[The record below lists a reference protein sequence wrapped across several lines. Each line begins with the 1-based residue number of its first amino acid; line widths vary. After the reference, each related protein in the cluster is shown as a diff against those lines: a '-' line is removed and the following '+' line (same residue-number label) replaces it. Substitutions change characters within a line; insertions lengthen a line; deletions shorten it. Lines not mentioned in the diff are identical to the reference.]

1 MSEQPMNG
9 KQSPVQAENK
19 PTDSQLAEWK
29 AQYGTIQQMETNDLD
44 LGEIVIVIKKPR
56 KSSFNRFQDEVLKK
70 GSKAMEQFVLENVL
84 YPERKE
90 LIRLFEAKPGI
101 VLGLVD
107 ELQSE
112 MGIDM
117 GFSVTEF

>member
-29 AQYGTIQQMETNDLD
+29 AQYGKIQKMETNDLD